1 MTADEARTLG
11 RALDEL
17 DAARVHLNNA
27 LAWGDER
34 DKRDVQAAAGDRY
47 VKARRG
53 VDMALGG
60 SYAGLDDPA
69 FAGSEVHDTSQP
81 VAATGDTSSGVPSEE
96 AKRQGEAE
104 VAQAEGATTVAGPGV
119 TPPASAA

>member
-47 VKARRG
+47 VKAKMG

-69 FAGSEVHDTSQP
+69 FGGSEVHETSTP

-96 AKRQGEAE
+96 AKREAE
-104 VAQAEGATTVAGPGV
+104 AAAAGGATTVTGSGGAP
-119 TPPASAA
+119 PPAAA